1 MKVYQEISIRDFE
14 GWSGAE
20 ETQSLIVLNDKEEEF
35 DSLIEELY
43 PEGIE
48 EVRLNDIL
56 RFDSEWVLEALGI
69 NEEEEEE
76 EDFD

>member
-14 GWSGAE
+14 GWGGAE
-20 ETQSLIVLNDKEEEF
+20 ETQALIVLNDKEEGF

-48 EVRLNDIL
+48 EVALNDLL
-56 RFDSEWVLEALGI
+56 RFDSEWVLDSLGI
-69 NEEEEEE
+69 SEEEEE

>member
-56 RFDSEWVLEALGI
+56 RFDSEWVLEVLGI
-69 NEEEEEE
+69 TEEEEE